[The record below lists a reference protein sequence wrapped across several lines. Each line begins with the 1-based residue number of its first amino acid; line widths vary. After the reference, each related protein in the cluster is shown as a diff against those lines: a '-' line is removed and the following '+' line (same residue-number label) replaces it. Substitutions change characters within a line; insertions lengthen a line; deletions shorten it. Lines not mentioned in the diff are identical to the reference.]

1 MEGTLLVLYNRTIN
15 YILEFLLNGNEYV
28 RYVGYSKD
36 STEWKNYKVVIVPSS
51 FLEEHKEGKVQMPQL
66 PLQQFEGMPIL
77 FGEPKVEQV
86 NDTLVIYAD
95 LVASA
100 CFLLSRYEETLTKE
114 RDAHGRFSAK
124 DSLAYKA
131 NFLLRPLVDEY
142 GEYLRLCLRNM
153 GVEVPDVPKQPTV
166 TLTHDVDVPFEHRTM
181 RAVLGGIK
189 RGEWRQV
196 LHNAFSSLEKNTAYT
211 FPWLLEQDAL
221 LPNAQQIYFLRMPLQ
236 PCAQDKPYL
245 SYQSA
250 DMQALLRL
258 LKEANVTLGLHTS
271 YASGVNAAG
280 IAEEKAQLEKVI
292 GFPVLHNRHHFLRTC
307 SPLDMQALADAG
319 ILHDYTLGF
328 ADQVGFRIGTAR
340 PVRFINPVT
349 LKVTPLCLH
358 PLLVMDATLFSYM
371 NLSVDAAFACI
382 EQLAAAVKA
391 YGGEFVLLWHNTGYA
406 QTEDDRAFYEKII
419 QYLVS
424 TFASQQ
430 KNL

>member
-1 MEGTLLVLYNRTIN
+1 MHQTILYVLQ
-15 YILEFLLNGNEYV
+15 FLLDSPHLTQ
-28 RYVGYSKD
+28 YVGY
-36 STEWKNYKVVIVPSS
+36 TANMQEWHKYKVVIVPSS
-51 FLEEHKEGKVQMPQL
+51 FFQDHAEARSRMPQL
-66 PLQQFEGMPIL
+66 PLKELAGMPIL
-77 FGEPKVEQV
+77 FGEPVVKQV
-86 NDTLVIYAD
+86 NDTLIIYAD

-100 CFLLSRYEETLTKE
+100 LFLLSRYEEMLNPA

-153 GVEVPDVPKQPTV
+153 GVEVPDVPIQPTV

-189 RGEWRQV
+189 RGEWKQV

-236 PCAQDKPYL
+236 SCAQDKPYL
-245 SYQSA
+245 SYESA

-271 YASGVNAAG
+271 YASGAHAAG
-280 IAEEKAQLEKVI
+280 IANEKTQLEKVI
-292 GFPVLHNRHHFLRTC
+292 GSPVLHNRHHFLRTC

-349 LKVTPLCLH
+349 LEVTPLCLH

-371 NLSVDAAFACI
+371 NLSFDAAFACI
-382 EQLAAAVKA
+382 KQLAAAVKA

-419 QYLVS
+419 QYLAS